1 MKKLLIFAAVAAS
14 MFTSCD
20 VERTPYDKYLE
31 DDISNDKEAVN
42 VILNGCYGQLRDWS
56 DVMHRVGEYAGDNMM
71 IRGSST
77 DAFYE
82 FISYQHTPQNYRLNT
97 FWNNS
102 YKVIS
107 QSSDL
112 MKLLEENTSPEINQ
126 KLGEAYF
133 LRGMMYFYLCRAYGR
148 PYDQSPETNL
158 GVPILN
164 GLPEDLDNLDLPDRS
179 TVKETYAQAI
189 GDLREGERLMNESRS
204 AAYASKEVAQ
214 AMLSRVYLYMSGTWK
229 TPNTQYADS
238 AIYYADKVLASGR
251 YNLLTTE
258 AFKKFNTLAPDDAS
272 QKETI
277 FAVKRVSSEYSGF
290 DHYYG
295 IGGMYANID
304 GMGWG
309 EMYASAKYIELLHK
323 HGLNADARSAFIDPQ
338 YEDVTGEKDIFR
350 FITPLYKFQRDGS
363 KEQNG
368 YGYRQEKLDRDASGD
383 IKQPLQVT
391 IEQQIGVKP
400 DPTDSDKNVSVLEK
414 RTYKLKAINEADGL
428 YEIDFIWGDVQ
439 GYKDHKMLIN
449 ISYPMFYIT
458 KCSKQNNESHL
469 HSPTISRLA
478 EIYLIKAESYAKKG
492 NYASAKENLNI
503 VRERS
508 LPGLG
513 YASLDASNASIRI
526 SEERQLEMAFEA
538 DRSFDV
544 FRNGETLVRAYPG
557 PHDAMEVVEATDKRV
572 PQYIPQDQ
580 INAYNSIG
588 STLTQN
594 P

>member
-1 MKKLLIFAAVAAS
+1 MKKLLIFAAAAAS

-20 VERTPYDKYLE
+20 IERTPYDKYLE
-31 DDISNDKEAVN
+31 DDIANDKEAVN

-71 IRGSST
+71 IRSSST
-77 DAFYE
+77 DPFFE
-82 FISYQHTPQNYRLNT
+82 FISYQHSPQNDRLNT

-112 MKLLEENTSPEINQ
+112 MKSLEEGTSPEMDQ
-126 KLGEAYF
+126 KLGEAYY

-164 GLPEDLDNLDLPDRS
+164 GLPADLDNLILPDRS

-189 GDLREGERLMNESRS
+189 SDLREGERLMNEARS
-204 AAYASKEVAQ
+204 AIYASKEVAQ

-229 TPNTQYADS
+229 NPNTQYADS

-251 YNLLTTE
+251 YSLLNTD
-258 AFKKFNTLAPDDAS
+258 AFKKYNILAPDDAS
-272 QKETI
+272 QTETI
-277 FAVKRVSSEYSGF
+277 FAVKRVASEYSG
-290 DHYYG
+290 DAHNEG
-295 IGGMYANID
+295 IGGMYATID

-309 EMYASAKYIELLHK
+309 EMYASAKYLDLLNR
-323 HGLNADARSAFIDPQ
+323 HGQKADARSAFIDPQ
-338 YEDVTGEKDIFR
+338 YLNTEGEKNVFR
-350 FITPLYKFQRDGS
+350 FIAPLYKFKRDGS

-368 YGYRQEKLDRDASGD
+368 YGYTQAPLDSINGE
-383 IKQPLQVT
+383 IKRPLQVT
-391 IEQQIGVKP
+391 IKHQIGVKP
-400 DPTDSDKNVSVLEK
+400 DPANADKDVAVIVEKTYVLK
-414 RTYKLKAINEADGL
+414 TIDEADDL
-428 YEIDFIWGDVQ
+428 YEIDHIDGKIR
-439 GYKDHKMLIN
+439 GYKDHMMLIN

-458 KCSKQNNESHL
+458 KCSRQNNDSHL

-492 NYASAKENLNI
+492 NYVLAKESLNV

-508 LPGLG
+508 LPGRG
-513 YASLDASNASIRI
+513 YSSLDASNAAIRI
-526 SEERQLEMAFEA
+526 SEERQLEMAYEA

-544 FRNGETLVRAYPG
+544 YRNGEKLVRAYPG
-557 PHDAMEVVEATDKRV
+557 PHNAMEEIEATDRRV
-572 PQYIPQDQ
+572 VQYIPQDQ

-588 STLTQN
+588 CTLTQN

>member
-20 VERTPYDKYLE
+20 IERTPYDKYLE
-31 DDISNDKEAVN
+31 DDIANDKEAVN

-82 FISYQHTPQNYRLNT
+82 FISYQHSPQNYRLNT

-112 MKLLEENTSPEINQ
+112 MKSLEEGTSPEMDQ
-126 KLGEAYF
+126 KLGEAYY

-164 GLPEDLDNLDLPDRS
+164 GLPADLDNLDLPDRS
-179 TVKETYAQAI
+179 TVKETYTQAVS
-189 GDLREGERLMNESRS
+189 DLREGERLMNEARS
-204 AAYASKEVAQ
+204 AIYASKEVAQ

-229 TPNTQYADS
+229 NPNTQYADS

-251 YNLLTTE
+251 YTLLNTE
-258 AFKKFNTLAPDDAS
+258 AFKKFNILPPDDAA
-272 QKETI
+272 QTETI
-277 FAVKRVSSEYSGF
+277 FAVKRVSSEYSGD
-290 DHYYG
+290 DHNNG
-295 IGGMYANID
+295 IGSMYATID

-309 EMYASAKYIELLHK
+309 EMYASAKYLDLLNR
-323 HGLNADARSAFIDPQ
+323 HGQKADARSAFIDPQ
-338 YEDVTGEKDIFR
+338 YVDTEGEKNVFR
-350 FITPLYKFQRDGS
+350 FIAPLYKFKRDGS

-368 YGYRQEKLDRDASGD
+368 YGYTQVKLDSLNGE
-383 IKQPLQVT
+383 IKKPLQVT
-391 IEQQIGVKP
+391 IKHQTGVKP
-400 DPTDSDKNVSVLEK
+400 DPANADKDIPVWEEK
-414 RTYKLKAINEADGL
+414 IYILKTIDEADDL
-428 YEIDFIWGDVQ
+428 YEINHIDGEIQ
-439 GYKDHKMLIN
+439 GYKDHMMLIN
-449 ISYPMFYIT
+449 IAYPMFYIT
-458 KCSKQNNESHL
+458 KCSQQNNDSHL

-478 EIYLIKAESYAKKG
+478 EIYLIKAESFAKKG
-492 NYASAKENLNI
+492 DYVLAKENLNV

-513 YASLDASNASIRI
+513 YISLDASNAAVRI
-526 SEERQLEMAFEA
+526 SEERQLEMAYEA

-544 FRNGETLVRAYPG
+544 YRNGETLVRAYPG
-557 PHDAMEVVEATDKRV
+557 PHNAMEEIEATDRRV
-572 PQYIPQDQ
+572 VQYIPQDQ

-588 STLTQN
+588 CTLTQN